1 LGKVTKKAMIKRL
14 LFYILLLLTSF
25 GVSAVRVDTV
35 TVATKH
41 LATPMKLIVY
51 TPDAASAGGCFPTV
65 YMLHGFA
72 GDYTNWS
79 LKEPRLAGLADSYGM
94 ILVFPDGRDSWYW
107 DSPVDKSMQMESAIT
122 CDVVPYI
129 DRPFPTVADREHR
142 AITGLSMGGH
152 GSLWLASRHPDIWGN
167 AGSMSGGVNILP
179 FPKSWRM
186 SERLGAYE
194 TNKEVWKK
202 HSVINNIDAIKA
214 AKLNIIFDC
223 GADDFFAG
231 VNEDLH
237 KRLLEAKI
245 PHDYTSR
252 PGNHSWDYWRNSAL
266 YHLLF
271 FNEAFRKAD
280 AQDVRK

>member
-1 LGKVTKKAMIKRL
+1 MIKRL

-129 DRPFPTVADREHR
+129 DRHFPTVADREIGR
-142 AITGLSMGGH
+142 AH
-152 GSLWLASRHPDIWGN
+152 
-167 AGSMSGGVNILP
+167 V
-179 FPKSWRM
+179 
-186 SERLGAYE
+186 
-194 TNKEVWKK
+194 
-202 HSVINNIDAIKA
+202 
-214 AKLNIIFDC
+214 
-223 GADDFFAG
+223 
-231 VNEDLH
+231 
-237 KRLLEAKI
+237 
-245 PHDYTSR
+245 
-252 PGNHSWDYWRNSAL
+252 
-266 YHLLF
+266 
-271 FNEAFRKAD
+271 
-280 AQDVRK
+280 

>member
-1 LGKVTKKAMIKRL
+1 MQHRPVA
-14 LFYILLLLTSF
+14 
-25 GVSAVRVDTV
+25 VSPR
-35 TVATKH
+35 
-41 LATPMKLIVY
+41 Y
-51 TPDAASAGGCFPTV
+51 TCSTALRETIP
-65 YMLHGFA
+65 
-72 GDYTNWS
+72 
-79 LKEPRLAGLADSYGM
+79 PRLAGLADSYGM

-129 DRPFPTVADREHR
+129 DRHFPTVADREHR

-237 KRLLEAKI
+237 KRLRGQDTARLHIETRK
-245 PHDYTSR
+245 P
-252 PGNHSWDYWRNSAL
+252 
-266 YHLLF
+266 LLGLL
-271 FNEAFRKAD
+271 
-280 AQDVRK
+280 AQLGLVSSTVL